1 MASPACSPRP
11 LLAPLACPPSYLC
24 CHLLSLFLLCL
35 LPLNHSAPLSTRSLP
50 QFLPPLSVVVV
61 AVAPPALLS
70 LFGTKLNAR
79 LVYCCLEGLHP
90 CPALSTRSS
99 LPPSR
104 QLSMSLS
111 WSAADCCF
119 RPPSMP
125 PLARS
130 SPPLSAQQQPSSSLL
145 LLRNDGTRGGGCAA
159 IVVAAQRW
167 QHSDDSAAMAAQR
180 WQRRW
185 RRSNG
190 DGGAATAM
198 AAQQRRR
205 SNGDGGAEMATVAHQ
220 RLRKCS
226 NGNGDGGA
234 GMGVAVVVVAA

>member
-1 MASPACSPRP
+1 MASPARCPRP

-24 CHLLSLFLLCL
+24 CRLLSLFSLCL

-104 QLSMSLS
+104 QLSLSLL
-111 WSAADCCF
+111 WSAVDCCF
-119 RPPSMP
+119 RPPPGPRWPDLRP
-125 PLARS
+125 PSQL
-130 SPPLSAQQQPSSSLL
+130 SSS
-145 LLRNDGTRGGGCAA
+145 RRHPCSGRAMTAEA
-159 IVVAAQRW
+159 VAAQRLWW
-167 QHSDDSAAMAAQR
+167 QRSDGNAAMAAQ
-180 WQRRW
+180 Q
-185 RRSNG
+185 
-190 DGGAATAM
+190 
-198 AAQQRRR
+198 
-205 SNGDGGAEMATVAHQ
+205 
-220 RLRKCS
+220 
-226 NGNGDGGA
+226 
-234 GMGVAVVVVAA
+234 